1 MESNFTKIF
10 IINFFLLWIFLF
22 AVGILF
28 FITISKNPINIILL
42 LIGFFLDLSLLF
54 IFCGADYLAILFLI
68 LYAGAISIIL
78 LFVVML
84 LDLKD
89 LILQIEKIAKI
100 LLYFYI
106 FFLMLFS
113 LKSVELCYHII
124 SNYIPRVFYVEWLE
138 LFYGLTNIK
147 VIGVVLYD
155 YYLFQFIII
164 GVFLFLIMIII
175 ISLVV
180 NFNMLTKRQ
189 IVSEQLNK
197 AALLKL

>member
-1 MESNFTKIF
+1 METNFSKVF
-10 IINFFLLWIFLF
+10 ITNFFLLWIFLV
-22 AVGILF
+22 AIIILF
-28 FITISKNPINIILL
+28 FIATSKNPINIILL
-42 LIGFFLDLSLLF
+42 LISFFLDLSLLF

-89 LILQIEKIAKI
+89 LVLQTEKIAKI

-106 FFLMLFS
+106 CFLFFFFF
-113 LKSVELCYHII
+113 KSIDLCYNII
-124 SNYIPRVFYVEWLE
+124 STYIPRVLYVEWLE
-138 LFYGLTNIK
+138 LFYELTNIK

-155 YYLFQFIII
+155 YYLFQFLVI
-164 GVFLFLIMIII
+164 GIFLFLIMIII

-180 NFNMLTKRQ
+180 NYNMLTKRQ
-189 IVSEQLNK
+189 NVADQLNK
-197 AALLKL
+197 KALIKI